1 MLFNFPAFYRAE
13 ILNLTLRSQS
23 VKSREWV
30 KWSTFG
36 TEIMLLQLLQCL
48 TVFSVTDDEPLDASV
63 LTEVHK
69 EERVWA
75 EVTDEAAA
83 ELVSVLISSHAL
95 NRNNK
100 VIHGRCPDFLFT
112 AEASYKNFREFDR
125 VVKRLRA
132 SAASSSRP
140 QRLLTLATK
149 LVFNGSKQELK
160 FSEHTNCF
168 LLLLQDSRSGDLCMT
183 LGFQHVHQRLRLLG
197 CFARLAD
204 KMTLVNS
211 EEVEI
216 SSVAPGL
223 W

>member
-1 MLFNFPAFYRAE
+1 MQVQFNFPAFYRAE

-23 VKSREWV
+23 VKSCEWV

-36 TEIMLLQLLQCL
+36 TEIVLLQLLQCL
-48 TVFSVTDDEPLDASV
+48 TVFSVADDEPLDVPV

-69 EERVWA
+69 EERICA

-112 AEASYKNFREFDR
+112 AEASHKHFREFD
-125 VVKRLRA
+125 KRLRA

-140 QRLLTLATK
+140 QQLPQKRT
-149 LVFNGSKQELK
+149 FD
-160 FSEHTNCF
+160 F
-168 LLLLQDSRSGDLCMT
+168 GDK
-183 LGFQHVHQRLRLLG
+183 
-197 CFARLAD
+197 ARF
-204 KMTLVNS
+204 
-211 EEVEI
+211 
-216 SSVAPGL
+216 
-223 W
+223 